1 MKGKTS
7 AKTPKEYLSS
17 LDEPRKSELKVLD
30 ALIRKAAPTLKPEM
44 VAGFLGYGKMH
55 YKTKSGRE
63 GDWFTIGLA
72 SQKNYIS
79 LYFCVVDGKTY
90 LAEKYKKQL
99 PKASIGRS
107 CVRFK
112 KLEHIDLAVIKEM
125 IQKSEKIGMMSM
137 IS

>member
-1 MKGKTS
+1 MKGNTS
-7 AKTPKEYLSS
+7 AKTPREYLNS
-17 LDEPRKSELKVLD
+17 LNEPRKSELKALD
-30 ALIRKAAPTLKPEM
+30 EVIRRTAPNLKPEM
-44 VAGFLGYGKMH
+44 IAGFLGYGKFH
-55 YKTKSGRE
+55 YASKSGRE
-63 GDWFTIGLA
+63 GEWFTIGMA

-79 LYFCVVDGKTY
+79 LYFCVVDGKSY

-112 KLEHIDLAVIKEM
+112 KLEHIDLKIIKEM
-125 IQKSEKIGMMSM
+125 IQKSEKIGPMSM